1 MATLLTLFLQGTL
14 GRTPLAA
21 AATLLPFS
29 ILVIGGSAAAA
40 RLLARHLN
48 ERIIAAGLGLIGIAV
63 ATVLLKPTSAVL
75 VGSAMA
81 VAGFGIGLSSVAATS
96 IGTDVPKRS
105 RATASGIVN
114 TSAQLGTAIGIAFL
128 LLVAAETTGIPAS
141 TTAPPT
147 IAWAAAATIALA
159 AAAAFARL
167 PRLASREHRP

>member
-1 MATLLTLFLQGTL
+1 M
-14 GRTPLAA
+14 PLAA
-21 AATLLPFS
+21 AATLVPFS

-40 RLLARHLN
+40 RLLAHHLN

-114 TSAQLGTAIGIAFL
+114 TSAQLGTAIDIAFL
-128 LLVAAETTGIPAS
+128 LSVAAETTGIPAS